1 MSLEKG
7 VKAMFLEGS
16 GAVRKSEEAAAS
28 PQLATILLV
37 EDEDRVREV
46 MELALSLS
54 GYHVLSV
61 ESCIE
66 ALEIIENYNDTIH
79 LLVTDFA
86 LPYMNGADLAARF
99 KKARPLSKVLFVSGF
114 PKQDVQEFHETNGRD
129 ILEFLQKPF
138 TPEALESKVSDML
151 AADD

>member
-1 MSLEKG
+1 MSSG
-7 VKAMFLEGS
+7 NS
-16 GAVRKSEEAAAS
+16 GAVRQSEEPADS
-28 PQLATILLV
+28 SQPATILLV

-46 MELALSLS
+46 MELTLHLS

-66 ALEIIENYNDTIH
+66 ALEIIENYNGTIH

-99 KKARPLSKVLFVSGF
+99 KSARPSSKVLFVSGF
-114 PKQDVQEFHETNGRD
+114 PKQDIQDFYETNGRD
-129 ILEFLQKPF
+129 ALEFLQKPF
-138 TPEALESKVSDML
+138 TPDVLESKVGDML
-151 AADD
+151 AAND